1 MMHRTILTHIIHI
14 DAPNRLIPMLLL
26 TPKLVLQIDN
36 CALLVGN
43 TYRKGKIDNWTEYK
57 SKSKLDLNEH

>member
-1 MMHRTILTHIIHI
+1 MLIKRSIVKSNIMYSMMHRTILTHIINI

-36 CALLVGN
+36 GALLVG
-43 TYRKGKIDNWTEYK
+43 KH
-57 SKSKLDLNEH
+57 L